1 LLTKLRPIAKKFVG
15 LPARTLASANVH
27 PNLLTIIGLILS
39 LFVPLVTYYLGPV
52 IASILILLS
61 AYFDVLDGEVAR
73 ISGKKSLFGA
83 FLDSTTDRIEDALY
97 SISFIFVG
105 SPSLVVITLIISS
118 YLISY
123 TRARAE
129 ALGVKMEGIGVI
141 ERAERIILITVA
153 LAISS
158 INIYISIMTLI
169 LLIGLSIVTIIQ
181 RVVYVYRILG
191 RSP

>member
-15 LPARTLASANVH
+15 LPAKSLASANVH
-27 PNLLTIIGLILS
+27 PNLLTIMGLILS
-39 LFVPLVTYYLGPV
+39 LLVPLTTYYLGPV
-52 IASILILLS
+52 IASILILVS

-83 FLDSTTDRIEDALY
+83 FLDSTMDRIEDALY
-97 SISFIFVG
+97 SISFIFIG
-105 SPSLVVITLIISS
+105 LSPLIVIILIISS

-129 ALGVKMEGIGVI
+129 ALGVKMEGIGII

-153 LAISS
+153 LAVSS

-181 RVVYVYRILG
+181 RIVYVYRTL
-191 RSP
+191 R

>member
-1 LLTKLRPIAKKFVG
+1 MLTKLRPIAKKFVG
-15 LPARTLASANVH
+15 LPAKALASANVH
-27 PNLLTIIGLILS
+27 PNVLTITGLILS
-39 LFVPLVTYYLGPV
+39 LFVPLSTYYFGPI
-52 IASILILLS
+52 IASILILAS

-83 FLDSTTDRIEDALY
+83 FLDSTMDRIEDALY

-105 SPSLVVITLIISS
+105 LSPFIVIVLIISS

-141 ERAERIILITVA
+141 ERAERIILIIVA
-153 LAISS
+153 LATSS
-158 INIYISIMTLI
+158 INIYISILILI

-181 RVVYVYRILG
+181 RIVHVYKTLR
-191 RSP
+191 